1 MKRITRNLFHVTAP
15 LHARVTYAA
24 LATKH
29 GKEAIF
35 QPAFATI
42 NISVVVTDINTDL
55 FGTFA
60 GEVEREGSARD
71 TAERKARAAIDASGL
86 PIGLASEGSFGP
98 HPATPFLLA
107 DTETVVYVDRDEH
120 YSVFET
126 AGAISS
132 VPAAA
137 VIEDLDAIN
146 GLKITSLFPQQRAI
160 VVREDRATKTRTV
173 LAKGIAS
180 VDKLRD
186 VVAGALEES
195 SAISSVIVEPDLR
208 AHYCPDRQ
216 KVIQVAVD
224 RLIKRLQVNCPSC
237 DARGFG
243 PVRTIPGLRCAM
255 CDLPTTRT
263 AVDVMGC
270 ARCEFETEIARA
282 GTADPTFCDRC
293 NP

>member
-15 LHARVTYAA
+15 LHARGTYAA

-132 VPAAA
+132 V
-137 VIEDLDAIN
+137 
-146 GLKITSLFPQQRAI
+146 
-160 VVREDRATKTRTV
+160 
-173 LAKGIAS
+173 
-180 VDKLRD
+180 DKLRD

-195 SAISSVIVEPDLR
+195 SAMSSVIVEPDLR

-263 AVDVMGC
+263 AVDVLGC